1 VFESSA
7 SFCEELAS
15 RAFELEITKST
26 SDGTESKAAQN
37 KASVKPQEARVARG
51 GRPPGVAI
59 FGEKVQELRG
69 RPPGVAIFG
78 EKVQELRQD
87 SSQRTFAR
95 VTKLS
100 IDVIQ
105 RAERGKATE
114 RTIKRLC
121 RYAQL
126 KRIPL
131 TAESLKKNTTLKTAK
146 T

>member
-1 VFESSA
+1 
-7 SFCEELAS
+7 
-15 RAFELEITKST
+15 
-26 SDGTESKAAQN
+26 
-37 KASVKPQEARVARG
+37 
-51 GRPPGVAI
+51 VAI